1 LGTEPEP
8 VWIMGRKSSKRK
20 EKETTKETKRSAGHR
35 TREIDV
41 SVDSGRDGITGS
53 DVANGHR
60 MIASFI
66 KLFTYLRAEGQ
77 KDHLVDSYSLWLDAN
92 DSDDEPDDIPVDEIG
107 MITVDARLVLAQRS
121 TKKIKKAVKRGNPE
135 LMPIEELQ
143 ADLKER
149 GLSERGDKGRLAA
162 RLNEALEAEAAA
174 IRETTRVVNH
184 FNSQRTKLNIQ
195 TLVTKP
201 PRQFGPWILG
211 QVLRASTN
219 LGTSLWSN
227 AASDARWGFER
238 RTQT

>member
-1 LGTEPEP
+1 MGTEPEP

-20 EKETTKETKRSAGHR
+20 EKETTKETKKSAGHR
-35 TREIDV
+35 AQEIDV

-60 MIASFI
+60 MITSFV

-77 KDHLVDSYSLWLDAN
+77 KDHLVDSYGLWLNAN
-92 DSDDEPDDIPVDEIG
+92 DSDDEPNEIPVDEIG
-107 MITVDARLVLAQRS
+107 MVTVDARLVLAQRS

-143 ADLKER
+143 AELKER

-162 RLNEALEAEAAA
+162 RLDEALEAEAAA

-201 PRQFGPWILG
+201 PRQFGAWILG

-219 LGTSLWSN
+219 LGYLGTSLWSS
-227 AASDARWGFER
+227 AASDAG
-238 RTQT
+238 